1 MYVCVH
7 GYVWV
12 VWVLSSY
19 IHGNL
24 ESCHRL
30 RRSWRALKLFYF
42 FFFLLLAKA
51 NGTNLSAPDEQADR
65 QTARQADSSVG
76 GGAWQLRTKSNCC
89 CPVNFLRNNFV
100 LFILFCI
107 LRGQITQVWPKLAS
121 AACSCSC
128 SFAIC
133 TYPYPIPHLFHLP
146 YTS

>member
-1 MYVCVH
+1 MERICQ
-7 GYVWV
+7 
-12 VWVLSSY
+12 
-19 IHGNL
+19 
-24 ESCHRL
+24 RQ
-30 RRSWRALKLFYF
+30 
-42 FFFLLLAKA
+42 
-51 NGTNLSAPDEQADR
+51 TNRQTDR
-65 QTARQADSSVG
+65 QPGRQIAVWA
-76 GGAWQLRTKSNCC
+76 GAWQLRTKSNCC

-146 YTS
+146 YTYFLVYSPTLYVVVLACSTLSVCVCVCEYGGFYDKRSQTFLT

>member
-1 MYVCVH
+1 MAISRAVTDCVE
-7 GYVWV
+7 VDA
-12 VWVLSSY
+12 
-19 IHGNL
+19 
-24 ESCHRL
+24 
-30 RRSWRALKLFYF
+30 RSNCFI

-65 QTARQADSSVG
+65 HSGRQADSSG
-76 GGAWQLRTKSNCC
+76 RGAWQLRTKSNCC